1 LDLVEPVVD
10 TLVALVVVETW
21 VDRIRVVEILVVE
34 NLVVDSLALRTYLF
48 Y

>member
-10 TLVALVVVETW
+10 TLVVVETW

-34 NLVVDSLALRTYLF
+34 NLAVDSLALRTYLF

>member
-10 TLVALVVVETW
+10 TLVVVETW